1 MHQIAASCHLCSVRW
16 IAESCYR
23 IDPALAHSK
32 SFDLWCTSLAVG
44 FSQSPLSGLR
54 QAARHSHLFLP
65 FLGYLTCLRPHF
77 RFPVSAHENA
87 TISDVFALR
96 IVNAGRP
103 RDAGMR
109 TLLPRLPQKTHAR
122 SVCVMAQQHL
132 LFARHGWLK
141 NGSTSSSRILRFP
154 GELLLRS

>member
-23 IDPALAHSK
+23 IGRALADSK
-32 SFDLWCTSLAVG
+32 SFDLWCTYLAVG
-44 FSQSPLSGLR
+44 FSQRPLSGLR

-65 FLGYLTCLRPHF
+65 ILGYLTCLRPHF

-87 TISDVFALR
+87 KISDVFALR
-96 IVNAGRP
+96 IMNAGRP

-109 TLLPRLPQKTHAR
+109 SLLPPLPQKKQAR
-122 SVCVMAQQHL
+122 SVCVMARQHL
-132 LFARHGWLK
+132 LFALHGRLK
-141 NGSTSSSRILRFP
+141 NGSTSSSRIFAVP
-154 GELLLRS
+154 G